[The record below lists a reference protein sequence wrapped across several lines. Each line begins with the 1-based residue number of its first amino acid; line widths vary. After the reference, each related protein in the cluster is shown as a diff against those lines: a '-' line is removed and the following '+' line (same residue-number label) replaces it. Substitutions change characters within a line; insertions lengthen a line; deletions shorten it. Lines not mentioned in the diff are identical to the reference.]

1 MDAATFSKIIT
12 VFFLSSVKFLW
23 APGTSMVAG
32 FTFIETVIITTAGGV
47 FGITLFYFFGKWVVA
62 KMEMLKNKTGMRATN
77 QKNRNIFNK
86 RNRRLIKFKSSFGLI
101 GLVIV
106 TPTILSI
113 PIGCILAAKF
123 YRHQKK
129 TYPLLLISTF
139 LWSLVVSVAVYY
151 VKTNIF

>member
-1 MDAATFSKIIT
+1 MDAATVSKIVT
-12 VFFLSSVKFLW
+12 VFFLSAVKFLW

-32 FTFIETVIITTAGGV
+32 FTFFETVVITTAGGI
-47 FGITLFYFFGKWVVA
+47 FGITVFYFFGKWVVA
-62 KMEMLKNKTGMRATN
+62 KMEMVKRKTGMASAQT
-77 QKNRNIFNK
+77 KTKVFNK
-86 RNRRLIKFKSSFGLI
+86 RNRRIIKFKSSFGLI

-139 LWSLVVSVAVYY
+139 LWSLAVSVAVYY